1 MKFFDIVFLF
11 YEIIGKEATD
21 SWYSEI
27 KDYNF
32 NNPAIT
38 DPTGHFTQ
46 LVWKGSTT
54 LGIGYAFTPDRQTV
68 YVVAQ
73 YTPQGNIIG
82 QEADNILRPTC

>member
-11 YEIIGKEATD
+11 CEIIGRDATVA
-21 SWYSEI
+21 WYSEI
-27 KDYNF
+27 KDYDF

-38 DPTGHFTQ
+38 SATGHFTQ
-46 LVWKGSTT
+46 LVWKGSEK
-54 LGIGYAFTPDRQTV
+54 LGIGFAFTPDQHTL

-73 YTPQGNIIG
+73 YTPQGNILT